1 MTTTM
6 KIIQTI
12 ILTLLTTFVFG
23 QTFTEEIDNIYNFQ
37 PSKLTD
43 KEQELKMPSLDKF
56 WEKVKSDTILYLPQ
70 LRIELQ
76 KNGHNPFFYYDGSG
90 LLLSLSKNRAD
101 KVLAIEAIAKCDL
114 ADISQKYYVKTL
126 NGLAN
131 EGFDVTE
138 PAIKVLYADNFF
150 FFIPQHAMTFNQGY
164 CLTYM
169 LLPQPNTKYVE
180 KLIAIFK
187 SLKPSSQ
194 KSIITTLWFAYS
206 CKGDLFLSSIMTDK
220 TLDKEVTEY
229 AKKIMSYTKLGKDQ
243 QEYIKAIGRDQL
255 DNLRKD
261 ALKRFSDE
269 AIGELDLTTR
279 VQRKENNC
287 H

>member
-1 MTTTM
+1 M

-12 ILTLLTTFVFG
+12 ILVLLTNFAFG
-23 QTFTEEIDNIYNFQ
+23 QNFTEEIDNIYNFQ

-56 WEKVKSDTILYLPQ
+56 WGKVKSDTIQYLPK

-90 LLLSLSKNRAD
+90 LLLSLTKNRAD

-114 ADISQKYYVKTL
+114 ADISQKIYVKTL

-138 PAIKVLYADNFF
+138 PAIKILYGDNFS

-169 LLPQPNTKYVE
+169 LLPQPNTNYVD
-180 KLIAIFK
+180 KLTTIFK
-187 SLKPSSQ
+187 SLKLSSQ
-194 KSIITTLWFAYS
+194 KSIITALWFAYT
-206 CKGDLFLSSIMTDK
+206 CKGDLFLNSIMTDK
-220 TLDKEVTEY
+220 TLDNEVSAY
-229 AKKIMSYTKLGKDQ
+229 AKKIMGYTKLGKDQ
-243 QEYIKAIGRDQL
+243 IEYITAIGKDQL
-255 DNLRKD
+255 NNIRID

-269 AIGELDLTTR
+269 AIGELDMTTR